1 MKSVTSFAASDSSAH
16 SLPPVSRSST
26 PDAGLSVADMLIP
39 QVTTGIF
46 SGLVAFVLPFFRM
59 RSSAAAAA
67 AGMRTGTAAG
77 GIHGT

>member
-1 MKSVTSFAASDSSAH
+1 
-16 SLPPVSRSST
+16 
-26 PDAGLSVADMLIP
+26 
-39 QVTTGIF
+39 
-46 SGLVAFVLPFFRM
+46 M